1 MNLDL
6 LDQRGHLETPMDQKR
21 AHLES
26 LVLGENLEKMV
37 PLASL
42 ALREPKAAGAFLG

>member
-1 MNLDL
+1 
-6 LDQRGHLETPMDQKR
+6 MDQKR
-21 AHLES
+21 VHLES

-42 ALREPKAAGAFLG
+42 ALRDPKATGAFLG